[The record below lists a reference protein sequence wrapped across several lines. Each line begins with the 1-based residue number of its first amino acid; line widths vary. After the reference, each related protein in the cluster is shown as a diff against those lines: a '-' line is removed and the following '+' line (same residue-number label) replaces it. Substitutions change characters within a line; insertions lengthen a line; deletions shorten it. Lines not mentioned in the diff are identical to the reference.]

1 VADASISQAGDRVAI
16 LGGSA
21 GARTVDIAPID
32 GDRTVN
38 VPLGAAQV
46 RELRWAGDDYLLL
59 RTANYLQI
67 PQGEAYTFERHVVVD
82 RQGRPVSRL
91 LSNSPMSEYATG
103 LPILTTAGEPRPT
116 AHVLGLDW
124 RPSDRTPNTRLRY
137 NDNELVA
144 TVWRVDVASGRGQIV
159 DRGNA
164 STRYFQDDRSGG
176 PRVRLDVNPFDGVET
191 LFGRAKGASS
201 WRQLAQTR
209 DQDDLGFLGYSDA
222 DDSLLFVR
230 PGEGGGSR
238 IVRVALADGAETVV
252 AEPAWPDA
260 QVLWDEV
267 RMQPVAVYGGVERRR
282 YQWLDPALGR
292 AQATL
297 ERAFR
302 GREVTLWS
310 WNAERT
316 RVVARV
322 QSRDAPPTWHLLD
335 TAARS
340 VSALGEAY
348 PELSG
353 ARLGTTRWITYRA
366 RDGLEIPAWVTMPP
380 ARRAAA
386 ADRAAARGSGG
397 QRRLRLR
404 LVGAVPG
411 DPRLCGDP
419 AAIPRLRRFRPG
431 LPGSRRAEV
440 GGQGPDRPARRDR
453 APGGGRDYRSGARL
467 RGGGQLR
474 RLFGAGRR
482 RPESRRLPL
491 RGVGGQGGGPA
502 GHARADA
509 AQRRRGLLGAALL
522 AAGDGRLGPPAAG
535 GLLAGA
541 AGGRDSRA
549 GAADPRPP
557 RHHRALRP
565 ERTDAAGDDRGGT
578 AGATGRAGERR
589 PLPVHLRDANTDAGG
604 ARRVPAR
611 APAGRASRGGV
622 ATLTARGPLRI

>member
-1 VADASISQAGDRVAI
+1 MADASISQAGDRVAI

-164 STRYFQDDRSGG
+164 STRYFQVDRSGG

-380 ARRAAA
+380 GAPASGGRLPLIVLPHGGPAANDDSGFDWWAQFLATRGYVVIQPQFRGSDGFGRAFREAGERKWGGKVQTDLLDGIAHLAAGTIDPARVCVAGASFGGYSALAGVALNPAAYRCAVSVARVADLPAMLGQTQRSDGEDSSALRYWRRVMGASDRRLLEVSSPARRAAE
-386 ADRAAARGSGG
+386 
-397 QRRLRLR
+397 
-404 LVGAVPG
+404 
-411 DPRLCGDP
+411 
-419 AAIPRLRRFRPG
+419 I
-431 LPGSRRAEV
+431 
-440 GGQGPDRPARRDR
+440 R
-453 APGGGRDYRSGARL
+453 APVLLIHGRHDTTVPYAQSELMQRAMTA
-467 RGGGQLR
+467 
-474 RLFGAGRR
+474 AGRPVQLVALETDDHYLSTSATR
-482 RPESRRLPL
+482 TRMLEALDGFLREHLP
-491 RGVGGQGGGPA
+491 V
-502 GHARADA
+502 
-509 AQRRRGLLGAALL
+509 
-522 AAGDGRLGPPAAG
+522 GPPAA
-535 GLLAGA
+535 
-541 AGGRDSRA
+541 
-549 GAADPRPP
+549 
-557 RHHRALRP
+557 
-565 ERTDAAGDDRGGT
+565 
-578 AGATGRAGERR
+578 
-589 PLPVHLRDANTDAGG
+589 
-604 ARRVPAR
+604 
-611 APAGRASRGGV
+611 ASR
-622 ATLTARGPLRI
+622 P